1 MLVSSRLARGGLVGA
16 VLLAVGVASASAE
29 GWRVKVQGRGAD
41 LGETPVVVELKVDV
55 PPGDYVLQANGY
67 DKSLPAHV
75 FQDDGKRYLGVVLD
89 QVTGSAAPG
98 STRCAASPSRS

>member
-16 VLLAVGVASASAE
+16 LLLAVGVVSASAE

-41 LGETPVVVELKVDV
+41 LGETPVVVELKVAV
-55 PPGDYVLQANGY
+55 PPGDYVLRADDDNT
-67 DKSLPAHV
+67 SLPAKV

-89 QVTGSAAPG
+89 HVSGSAPG
-98 STRCAASPSRS
+98 QYTLRASPSRS

>member
-16 VLLAVGVASASAE
+16 VLLAVGVVSASAE

-41 LGETPVVVELKVDV
+41 LGETPVVVELKVEV
-55 PPGDYVLQANGY
+55 PPGDYVLQADGDNT
-67 DKSLPAHV
+67 SLPAQV

-89 QVTGSAAPG
+89 HVAGSAPR